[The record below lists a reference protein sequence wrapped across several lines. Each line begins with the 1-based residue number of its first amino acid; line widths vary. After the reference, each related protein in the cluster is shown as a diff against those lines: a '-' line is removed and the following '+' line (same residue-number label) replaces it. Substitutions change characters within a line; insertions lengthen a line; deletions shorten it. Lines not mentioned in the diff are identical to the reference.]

1 MAQRLSREAKA
12 LVGKSGGA
20 DSSVWLPLWIHL
32 RDTAEIMAHLVRERL
47 SAAAWE
53 AFGLELEELE
63 RVARF
68 LGAAH
73 DLGKATILFQHN
85 ITQRLPEAKGRLM
98 RAGVI
103 FPDRPFQNAAKSPH
117 ALAGEAIALELG
129 CPRGLASIIGAHH
142 GRPQDFTDVHNQ
154 LGKQGSWKGNYWA
167 KGQERVWRGIWGELW
182 ALALAEGKFASA
194 EEFPELTVPAQ
205 LLLAGL
211 LTMADWIASND
222 HYFPLISVEELGDE
236 ECCSE
241 RVGWARER
249 LRLPW
254 PWESL
259 CPSMDAEGFK
269 ERFGFEPNALQ
280 QAVLRTIDEAEEPG
294 LLIVEA
300 QMGVGKTEAAL
311 AAVEVFAARFQC
323 GGLFFGL
330 PTQATANGIFGRLR
344 AWAERQSADERHAIR
359 LAHGSAEMKEDYVA
373 LQEGAAHTE
382 EDAPE
387 AGLEVHPWF
396 QGRKVALLADFV
408 VGTVDQLLMAALK
421 QKHVMLRQLGLVGKV
436 VVVDECHA
444 YDAYMSRYLDRAL
457 EWLGRWRVPVVLLS
471 ATLPA
476 GKRAELVR
484 AYLGGSAP
492 VGDWQTCRA
501 YPLLTWASEGE
512 VHQMVVPETAAPCT
526 VRLERGVVGELSV
539 RLREALRE
547 GGCAGVIVNTVRR
560 AQALAET
567 LRVAL
572 PDCDVI
578 LFHSQFVLADRMT
591 LEQEILRRVGKASTP
606 KDRDRLIV
614 VGTQVLEQS
623 LDIDFDFLATELCP
637 MDLLLQRVGR
647 LHRHP
652 RERPEPLREAACLVL
667 DTGEEAFD
675 PGSVAVYGEWL
686 LWRTRRLLP
695 DAFSLPTDLPRLVH
709 DTYGWEQNDPLFAE
723 RNEAAYEAYRNLRY
737 RQQDSAGNFVIQ
749 GPDDSLDDTLDDFL
763 ADTAVR
769 SDAAARAAVRDGDP
783 SIDVLVMVRHAD
795 GTIHF
800 LPEGG
805 RAVPTDVPP
814 SQEECRAILRQ
825 SLRLP
830 AVFSKRWAIDAVIHE
845 LEERTVALSPTRC
858 LRRTPPC
865 FACSWPSS
873 SPSSRGW
880 TLRGA
885 RLRLSAP
892 RTPSPAGAKSGR
904 WVVSPKSRFA
914 TTSPAGTTASGSST
928 TTTLSSRSQTKP
940 GSA

>member
-1 MAQRLSREAKA
+1 MGMAQRLSREAKA

-47 SAAAWE
+47 SSAAWE
-53 AFGLELEELE
+53 AFGLEMAELV

-73 DLGKATILFQHN
+73 DLGKATALFQSK
-85 ITQRLPEAKGRLM
+85 ILIGLPEARERLTATVELP
-98 RAGVI
+98 RSFSDPG
-103 FPDRPFQNAAKSPH
+103 KSPH
-117 ALAGEAIALELG
+117 ALAGEAIARALG
-129 CPRGLASIIGAHH
+129 CPPGLASVIGAHH
-142 GRPQDFTDVHNQ
+142 GKPQNYDEVENQ
-154 LGKQGSWKGNYWA
+154 LGAWKGNFWA

-182 ALALAEGKFASA
+182 ALALAEGAFASA
-194 EEFPELTVPAQ
+194 EELPELTVPAQ

-222 HYFPLISVEELGDE
+222 HYFPLIPVEELGDE
-236 ECCSE
+236 VCCSE
-241 RVGWARER
+241 RFGRAWER

-269 ERFGFEPNALQ
+269 ERFGFDPNALQ
-280 QAVLRTIDEAEEPG
+280 QAVLGMIDGAEAPG

-359 LAHGSAEMKEDYVA
+359 LAHGSAEMNEDYVA
-373 LQEGAAHTE
+373 LQEGTAHTE

-484 AYLGGSAP
+484 AYLGGTAP

-512 VHQMVVPETAAPCT
+512 VRQTVVPETAAPRS
-526 VRLERGVVGELSV
+526 VRLERGLVGNLPG

-560 AQALAET
+560 AQELAET

-572 PDCDVI
+572 PDCEVI
-578 LFHSQFVLADRMT
+578 LFHSQFVLADRAK
-591 LEQEILRRVGKASTP
+591 LEGNILRRVGKGSTP
-606 KDRDRLIV
+606 ETRDRLIV
-614 VGTQVLEQS
+614 VGTQVMEQS
-623 LDIDFDFLATELCP
+623 LDIDFDFLVTELCP

-652 RERPEPLREAACLVL
+652 RERPEPLREAVCLVL

-695 DAFSLPTDLPRLVH
+695 DALSLPTDLPRLVH
-709 DTYGWEQNDPLFAE
+709 DTYGWEQNDPLSAE

-737 RQQDSAGNFVIQ
+737 RQQDSAGNFIIQ

-800 LPEGG
+800 LPWQEDG
-805 RAVPTDVPP
+805 RAVPTDAPP
-814 SQEECRAILRQ
+814 SREECLAILRQ

-830 AVFSKRWAIDAVIHE
+830 ASFSKRWTIDRVIEDLERQTATLPTWQEASLLKGE
-845 LEERTVALSPTRC
+845 LVLVLEPDLTTRVAGSILHYSKASGLTYQREEPDERT
-858 LRRTPPC
+858 
-865 FACSWPSS
+865 
-873 SPSSRGW
+873 
-880 TLRGA
+880 
-885 RLRLSAP
+885 
-892 RTPSPAGAKSGR
+892 
-904 WVVSPKSRFA
+904 
-914 TTSPAGTTASGSST
+914 
-928 TTTLSSRSQTKP
+928 
-940 GSA
+940 